1 MKKRLLSML
10 MAVLMIVS
18 LVPAVALAD
27 TNTCAHKNTTE
38 FVVEKN
44 ATEKQPGIYAKVCA
58 DCGAVLDKDGKVT
71 TNVVT
76 PFALKRD
83 YCKVC
88 TNPVVKEFKATCTEG
103 GLTVT
108 YCGTCGQQMALKS
121 VAKTGCV
128 YSVDSFTVVVAPTC
142 KGQGADGWGYAV
154 CDVCGTPVYA
164 DATNAA
170 KLLTKGDMT
179 GTAYAAA
186 QEKVVDLF
194 AKFDHVTAD
203 KAVAVTETTYKDD
216 GSVKY
221 QAEVKPTHVA
231 TVGLP
236 EGKLDKV
243 AFTIANNCY
252 VDANGVIVDAHRTDI
267 KDVKMLTGKGLTAT
281 KLCPDC
287 GDVLVKSGDVPSC
300 NYSHWKS
307 MTVLKTGEKP
317 VIDPEDGALIDGVTD
332 KIFCAECGKTFGGD
346 VISAASYFA
355 PEAKLPA
362 IGDTKVATEDGE
374 ENIAGVQGKKDA
386 TCCTEGWTGDTLAY
400 VQTGVNA
407 KGEAVGQWI
416 LLKKGEKIEKLAH
429 NYVALESKAAT
440 CTENGVKY
448 VGISVCKNVVD
459 TNEDGTPVYCYQLN
473 AKVGEGFKL
482 AKINNARVESGVVR
496 YYGEPL
502 DMAHVETVEKVLVEA
517 TCQHTGLNALVCS
530 ACGAY
535 LLDENDAHAYVT
547 AKVNHVAADELANV
561 VEATCTEAGYS
572 GDQVC
577 KWCGETLKKGE
588 EVPALGHKTEIKD
601 AKEATCTEAGFTGNE
616 VCTVCGETIKAGEEI
631 PALGHK
637 YENGVC
643 TVCGEKDPN
652 YVEPVAPEFK
662 DADSI
667 KDYAKDAVA
676 WAAKEGVVKGDDQG
690 NFNPTADITRQDFV
704 TMLWRLNGE
713 VASDKELTFGDK
725 ADIKDYAQ
733 VAVAWAVEN
742 GYITGRDNGNFDPA
756 AKITRAEIVAILNR
770 VADNAKA
777 EKAASFTDIGSH
789 WAKDAI
795 AWAAEA
801 GIVNGVGNDLFAPND
816 NATRQDTV
824 VMLYKFVNLK

>member
-142 KGQGADGWGYAV
+142 KGQGTDGWGYAV

-170 KLLTKGDMT
+170 NLLTKGDMT
-179 GTAYAAA
+179 DKAYAAA
-186 QEKVVDLF
+186 QEKVADLF

-203 KAVAVTETTYKDD
+203 KAVAVTETTYNDD

-243 AFTIANNCY
+243 EFTIAKNCY

-267 KDVKMLTGKGLTAT
+267 KDVKMLTGKGFTAT

-307 MTVLKTGEKP
+307 MTVLKTGVAPE
-317 VIDPEDGALIDGVTD
+317 IDPEDGALIDGVTD

-362 IGDTKVATEDGE
+362 IGDTKVATKDGE
-374 ENIAGVQGKKDA
+374 ENIAGVQGKLDA

-440 CTENGVKY
+440 CTEDGVKY

-459 TNEDGTPVYCYQLN
+459 TKADGTPVYCYQQN

-482 AKINNARVESGVVR
+482 AKINNAIVERGVVCD
-496 YYGEPL
+496 YGETL
-502 DMAHVETVEKVLVEA
+502 DRAHVEKAEKVLVEA

-643 TVCGEKDPN
+643 TVCGEK
-652 YVEPVAPEFK
+652 EPVVAPEFK

-733 VAVAWAVEN
+733 TAVAWAVEN

>member
-1 MKKRLLSML
+1 ML

-142 KGQGADGWGYAV
+142 KGQGTDGWGYAV

-170 KLLTKGDMT
+170 NLLTKGDMT
-179 GTAYAAA
+179 DKAYEAA

-194 AKFDHVTAD
+194 AAFDHVTAD
-203 KAVAVTETTYKDD
+203 KAVAVTETTYNDD

-243 AFTIANNCY
+243 AFTIAKNCY
-252 VDANGVIVDAHRTDI
+252 VDANGVIVDATRTDI
-267 KDVKMLTGKGLTAT
+267 KDVKMLTGKGFTAT

-287 GDVLVKSGDVPSC
+287 GDVLVKSGDVSSC

-307 MTVLKTGEKP
+307 MTVLKTGVAPE
-317 VIDPEDGALIDGVTD
+317 IDPEDGALIDGVTD

-362 IGDTKVATEDGE
+362 IGDTKVATMDGE

-459 TNEDGTPVYCYQLN
+459 TKADGTPVYCYQQN

-704 TMLWRLNGE
+704 TMLWRLKGE
-713 VASDKELTFGDK
+713 TASDKELTFGDK

-733 VAVAWAVEN
+733 TAVAWAVEN